1 MNLLVIVFILFIVI
15 SICFLTLKIEI
26 NVRDVKIKNIYMLFA
41 ILKFFEKNKKQK
53 IFDYFNVDIYIIFY
67 ILYFIPIF
75 FIKLDQNKIKKV
87 YIKNKIKD
95 LKTKD
100 KNKIIRKN
108 EKNDLLITN
117 IMNIWRIYNLNIN
130 LNFSTSNSFSTA
142 ILVGIV
148 DSAFSILLPLF
159 LDNNYTSENC
169 IYSVKPIYS
178 DNLDFYFK
186 FNSKLYIPIY
196 KLI

>member
-67 ILYFIPIF
+67 TLYCIPIF

-142 ILVGIV
+142 ILVGVV

>member
-53 IFDYFNVDIYIIFY
+53 IFDYFNVDIYIIIY
-67 ILYFIPIF
+67 TLYFIPIF

-108 EKNDLLITN
+108 ERNDLLITN

-159 LDNNYTSENC
+159 LDNNYTNENC

>member
-1 MNLLVIVFILFIVI
+1 M
-15 SICFLTLKIEI
+15 
-26 NVRDVKIKNIYMLFA
+26 
-41 ILKFFEKNKKQK
+41 
-53 IFDYFNVDIYIIFY
+53 
-67 ILYFIPIF
+67 
-75 FIKLDQNKIKKV
+75 

-142 ILVGIV
+142 ILVGVV

-186 FNSKLYIPIY
+186 FNSKIYIPIY